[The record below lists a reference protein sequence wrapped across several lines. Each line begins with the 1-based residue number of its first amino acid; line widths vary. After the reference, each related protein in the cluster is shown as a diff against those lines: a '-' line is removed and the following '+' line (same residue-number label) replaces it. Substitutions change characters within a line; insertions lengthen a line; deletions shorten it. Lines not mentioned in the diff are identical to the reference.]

1 MPPLQNPFLK
11 EKYNLHN
18 APEVAVAA
26 KRTEIRTKL
35 KTGEAERV
43 AQDPEAR
50 IQNYLNRFTEITER
64 KDPKHRERGL
74 EALKHVLHKK
84 FVIKPN
90 EVPEGYFEDQRRLAR
105 EQGHGDIE
113 ISDEAR
119 DQLTEVIIADQE
131 SSLDKWVDYLSSPD
145 ATYPD
150 WLKYWATRSITTMG
164 EYDKE
169 KHAFTKRSKGT
180 TKPFPDL
187 DREALAYVLDAVE
200 KKYSEGYQAK
210 EKELTKLTQQAKATK
225 RKANSEFTDDFEAL
239 QSRISTL
246 KTEQQQ
252 HITGNLDLNEAD
264 LEAFAKGFDANDFA
278 KLYAWAIEQV
288 TPASQEALLST
299 KGEWVKYEQG
309 SDASAL
315 VKSLQGHGT
324 GWCTAGESTAQAQL
338 QAGDFYVYYSMSAEG
353 EPTVPRA
360 AIRMEEDRIA
370 EVRGIAAQQNLDP
383 HIAPVVQEKLKEFPD
398 GKSYAKKAS
407 DMKLLTEIE
416 KKTQKDQ
423 PLTKNDLEFLYELNT
438 SIEGFGYDRDPRVE
452 ELRSSRNPNE
462 DASVIF
468 EYAQD
473 QIAHSVSEINKDTK
487 AYIGPLEPGLFDK
500 LPETVEHVYT
510 QFPEQRIKL
519 ETITI
524 GGKSKEQLKQELND
538 GGFLVYQTAEYMM
551 DSQEFAMSPDKHE
564 QKLVQFNIGALG
576 LERYT
581 VQNIYARAAEL
592 GLELCPAEV
601 GPEYRRQYTDQPMSE
616 YVHVAMKPITDADG
630 NPRVF
635 YVGRFDAGAWLDDRW
650 ARPAHEWDVYDQ
662 VVFGRRK

>member
-288 TPASQEALLST
+288 TPAWHRL
-299 KGEWVKYEQG
+299 VYCRRING
-309 SDASAL
+309 SS
-315 VKSLQGHGT
+315 
-324 GWCTAGESTAQAQL
+324 
-338 QAGDFYVYYSMSAEG
+338 
-353 EPTVPRA
+353 PT
-360 AIRMEEDRIA
+360 
-370 EVRGIAAQQNLDP
+370 
-383 HIAPVVQEKLKEFPD
+383 
-398 GKSYAKKAS
+398 
-407 DMKLLTEIE
+407 
-416 KKTQKDQ
+416 
-423 PLTKNDLEFLYELNT
+423 
-438 SIEGFGYDRDPRVE
+438 
-452 ELRSSRNPNE
+452 SSRRLLCLLLHVRRRRTHG
-462 DASVIF
+462 ASCR
-468 EYAQD
+468 
-473 QIAHSVSEINKDTK
+473 HS
-487 AYIGPLEPGLFDK
+487 Y
-500 LPETVEHVYT
+500 
-510 QFPEQRIKL
+510 
-519 ETITI
+519 
-524 GGKSKEQLKQELND
+524 GGGS
-538 GGFLVYQTAEYMM
+538 YRRSTW
-551 DSQEFAMSPDKHE
+551 HC
-564 QKLVQFNIGALG
+564 
-576 LERYT
+576 R
-581 VQNIYARAAEL
+581 
-592 GLELCPAEV
+592 PAESR
-601 GPEYRRQYTDQPMSE
+601 PPYRPSR
-616 YVHVAMKPITDADG
+616 
-630 NPRVF
+630 
-635 YVGRFDAGAWLDDRW
+635 
-650 ARPAHEWDVYDQ
+650 AREAE
-662 VVFGRRK
+662 RIS